1 MIINGIDWAY
11 FTFSGNTA
19 YSSLCIFF
27 PLPHTYSFS
36 FHLSPVTFFSPRFL
50 QHESYFPLMGSLEES
65 DQNFSMVLVSFD
77 LLLLEQQGSGLK
89 N

>member
-1 MIINGIDWAY
+1 
-11 FTFSGNTA
+11 
-19 YSSLCIFF
+19 
-27 PLPHTYSFS
+27 
-36 FHLSPVTFFSPRFL
+36 
-50 QHESYFPLMGSLEES
+50 MGSLEES